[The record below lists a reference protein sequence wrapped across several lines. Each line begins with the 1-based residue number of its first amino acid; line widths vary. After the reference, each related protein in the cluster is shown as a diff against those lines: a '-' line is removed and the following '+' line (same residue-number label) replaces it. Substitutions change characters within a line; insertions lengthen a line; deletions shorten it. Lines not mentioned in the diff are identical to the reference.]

1 MHLRLIYLQ
10 EKELYKD
17 YFKNLVIMHLIVLI
31 LGFTA
36 ILGKLISM
44 NAIYM
49 VWYRMLFAAIGLF
62 VYLKV
67 KQINVV
73 IEKKYIMQLLSI
85 GLIVG
90 AHWITFFHAIKV
102 SNISV
107 TLGIFASGTLFV
119 SILEPIILR
128 RKIKWIELVIG
139 ICIATGLYLIFKFE
153 FSYYLGILYSLIATI
168 LSNLFT
174 ILNKL
179 FTSKVS
185 SPVIT
190 FYEMIGGFIGI
201 TAFLL
206 ITNKMDNSMLH
217 PDLMDI
223 FYIAILGIVCTAFAF
238 AVSVQVMKVLS
249 PYDVILSL
257 NMEPIYGILLAVIL
271 FGDSELMSLG
281 FYLGTIIILFSVLI
295 YPILNKTR

>member
-1 MHLRLIYLQ
+1 MH
-10 EKELYKD
+10 KD
-17 YFKNLVIMHLIVLI
+17 YFKNLVSMHLIVVI

-36 ILGKLISM
+36 ILGKLITM
-44 NAIYM
+44 NAIHM
-49 VWYRMLFAAIGLF
+49 VWYRMLFATIELLF
-62 VYLKV
+62 YLKV
-67 KQINVV
+67 KQITVRT
-73 IEKKYIMQLLSI
+73 KKKIILQLLGI
-85 GLIVG
+85 GLIVA

-107 TLGIFASGTLFV
+107 TLGVFASGTLFA
-119 SILEPIILR
+119 SILEPFILK
-128 RKIKWIELVIG
+128 RKINWIEFVIG
-139 ICIATGLYLIFKFE
+139 LFITIGLYLIFKFE
-153 FSYYLGILYSLIATI
+153 FSYYQGILFALIATI

-174 ILNKL
+174 ILNKQ
-179 FTSKVS
+179 FTTKVA

-201 TAFLL
+201 SIFL
-206 ITNKMDNSMLH
+206 MLTGKIDSNILS
-217 PDLMDI
+217 PDAMDI

-271 FGDSELMSLG
+271 FGDSELMSAG
-281 FYLGTIIILFSVLI
+281 FYAGTIIILFSVVI
-295 YPILNKTR
+295 YPVLKKYH